1 MHHLTSELEQV
12 RRTADERGDAHA
24 KLQAQLDELRAST
37 NQGPSSL
44 LPNANAGADDSWK
57 VVREELGRQ
66 AEYLRSLESK
76 NAKMSAELSGLRER
90 HASIEVLREKN
101 RELERKARVAEELR
115 TKVVSLEAE
124 LEAARKEREEW

>member
-1 MHHLTSELEQV
+1 MTGVQTCALPIS
-12 RRTADERGDAHA
+12 
-24 KLQAQLDELRAST
+24 QLDELRAST

-44 LPNANAGADDSWK
+44 LPNAGADDSWK